1 MSTQDDIELD
11 VVVPSDK
18 VNDYEYIQRLLVDTK
33 LRFLKALADSTANDF
48 QALVKRHD
56 ISLSKYPDLVE
67 TYGLQSV
74 ASTAKRPKFKR
85 KIKKT
90 ATSAGSAQG
99 NSAETKPADDDVTT
113 TPVTPVS
120 PGETKPADDD
130 VTTTPV
136 TPVSPGETKPADDD
150 VTTTPVTPVSPTT
163 VEIEDVNTVAPPS
176 PPPPPKETKASDDS
190 NGGSSVPQVSPKVV
204 KPNDLVEGDVNSSPV
219 EKKVKK
225 KRRIK
230 KKAVE

>member
-113 TPVTPVS
+113 TPV
-120 PGETKPADDD
+120 A
-130 VTTTPV
+130 
-136 TPVSPGETKPADDD
+136 PVSPGETKPADDD